1 MDREYQKIE
10 FYDEDQGGFAEFYV
24 IERTKVNGAEY
35 LFTAQ
40 DLEPGSDAFI
50 FKVNAVNT
58 PEGADMLI
66 ELVEDETELQ
76 AVGNVFAEL
85 LSDDVTIEM

>member
-1 MDREYQKIE
+1 MEKNFQKIE
-10 FYDEDQGGFAEFYV
+10 FYDEEQGGFAEFFV
-24 IERTKVNGAEY
+24 IEKTKVNGVEY

-40 DLEPGSDAFI
+40 DLEPGSEAYI
-50 FKVNAVNT
+50 FKVKAVNT
-58 PEGADMLI
+58 EEGADMLL
-66 ELVEDETELQ
+66 ELVEDDTELQ